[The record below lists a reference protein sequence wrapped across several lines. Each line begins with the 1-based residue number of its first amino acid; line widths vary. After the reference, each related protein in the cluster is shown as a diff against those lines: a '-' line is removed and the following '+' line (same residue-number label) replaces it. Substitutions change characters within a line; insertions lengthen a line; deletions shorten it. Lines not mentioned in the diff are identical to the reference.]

1 MFKFNAFTVLFLVIG
16 LAVLPVKA
24 EEVEDELPVDI
35 DMDLISETMTMDQ
48 AQARLKDDNK
58 TYRLKEKEA
67 DRAQEILEKLVDAGI
82 PVNRAYEE
90 VCEAVRTGKRKRIEE
105 VAEEENIEGIMT
117 RIAKEETETQL
128 RERIEKDIETA
139 VEVLEKLIEKG
150 VPVEKACNAVNK
162 TIKEGRDRVEL
173 REMLEPGAVR
183 EMMEQETIR
192 ERTRTS
198 EDIEAERTRKENM
211 DKLKDLDG
219 IDVPDDISMPD
230 EEDEFPDEKP
240 DIRDQDPPNQY

>member
-1 MFKFNAFTVLFLVIG
+1 MFKFNAFAVLYLVIG
-16 LAVLPVKA
+16 LAVFPVKA

-90 VCEAVRTGKRKRIEE
+90 VCEAVRTGKRKKIEE
-105 VAEEENIEGIMT
+105 VAEEKNIERIMT

-198 EDIEAERTRKENM
+198 EDIEAERTLKENM
-211 DKLKDLDG
+211 DKLKDLDDSDVRGG
-219 IDVPDDISMPD
+219 IDDHDGTDDND
-230 EEDEFPDEKP
+230 WDW
-240 DIRDQDPPNQY
+240 